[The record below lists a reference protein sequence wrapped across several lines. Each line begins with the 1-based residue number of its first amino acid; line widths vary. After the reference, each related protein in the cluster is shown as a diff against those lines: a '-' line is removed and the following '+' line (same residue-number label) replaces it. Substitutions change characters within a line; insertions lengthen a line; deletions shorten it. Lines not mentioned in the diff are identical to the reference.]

1 MTVKIMVVEDEA
13 RMRDL
18 IKMYM
23 QKEGYQVVEAGNGK
37 EALTK
42 LEKQKF
48 DLIILDLMMPEMDG
62 LTVCKEIRKKSDVPI
77 IMVTAKGEEFDKVL
91 GFELGADDYV
101 VKPFGMRELVARVRA
116 LLRRAGEAAKRS
128 DAMDTKEIIEYPG
141 LKIKLVSRQV
151 RINEQE
157 LILTPKEYDLLVY
170 FAKNPDKVF
179 TREQLL
185 EFVWGY
191 DFFGDLRTVD
201 THVKKIRE
209 KLRNCGETHYINT
222 VWGVGYKFE
231 VGQWS

>member
-1 MTVKIMVVEDEA
+1 MVVEDEA

-23 QKEGYQVVEAGNGK
+23 QKEGYQVVETGNGK

-48 DLIILDLMMPEMDG
+48 DLIILDIMMPEMDG

-128 DAMDTKEIIEYPG
+128 DTMDTKEVIEYPG
-141 LKIKLVSRQV
+141 LKINLVSRQV
-151 RINEQE
+151 LVNKQE
-157 LILTPKEYDLLVY
+157 LVLTPKEYDLLVY
-170 FAKNPDKVF
+170 FSKNPGKVF

>member
-23 QKEGYQVVEAGNGK
+23 QKEGYQVVETGNGK

-48 DLIILDLMMPEMDG
+48 DLIILDIMMPEMDG

-101 VKPFGMRELVARVRA
+101 VKPFGMRELVARV
-116 LLRRAGEAAKRS
+116 
-128 DAMDTKEIIEYPG
+128 
-141 LKIKLVSRQV
+141 
-151 RINEQE
+151 
-157 LILTPKEYDLLVY
+157 
-170 FAKNPDKVF
+170 
-179 TREQLL
+179 
-185 EFVWGY
+185 
-191 DFFGDLRTVD
+191 
-201 THVKKIRE
+201 
-209 KLRNCGETHYINT
+209 
-222 VWGVGYKFE
+222 
-231 VGQWS
+231 

>member
-1 MTVKIMVVEDEA
+1 MIKIMVVDDET

-18 IKMYM
+18 IKMYL
-23 QKEGYQVVEAGNGK
+23 QKEGYQIIEASNGR
-37 EALTK
+37 EALLK
-42 LEKQKF
+42 LENF
-48 DLIILDLMMPEMDG
+48 SLDMVILDIMMPEMDG
-62 LTVCKEIRKKSDVPI
+62 LTVCKEIRKKSDIPI

-116 LLRRAGEAAKRS
+116 LLRRAGEIAKKTS
-128 DAMDTKEIIEYPG
+128 ASEEDEIIEYPG
-141 LKIKLVSRQV
+141 LRIKLVSRQV
-151 RINEQE
+151 IVNDQE
-157 LILTPKEYDLLVY
+157 LVLTPKEYDLLVY
-170 FAKNPDKVF
+170 FAKHPGKVF

-209 KLRNCGETHYINT
+209 KLRSCGEAQYIGT

-231 VGQWS
+231 VSQ